1 MFRMVTILMMV
12 LFMNSCT
19 TSENSTLQVQQIVMC
34 WLKDGASQE
43 KFIEAVK
50 NLKEIEQVQS
60 VSVGTKLES
69 IEPVAD
75 NSFDISF
82 IITFKNNDDLKVYLD
97 HPKHVEAVKN
107 VLKPALAKVVV
118 YDFQEL

>member
-1 MFRMVTILMMV
+1 VYKLILILMV
-12 LFMNSCT
+12 LIMSSC
-19 TSENSTLQVQQIVMC
+19 SSVNNSTPQVQHIVMC
-34 WLKDGASQE
+34 WLKPDASQAE
-43 KFIEAVK
+43 FIEAVK
-50 NLKEIEQVQS
+50 ALKKIDEVQS
-60 VSVGTKLES
+60 VSIGSKLES

-97 HPKHVEAVKN
+97 HPKHVEAVKT
-107 VLKPALAKVVV
+107 VLKPALAKVIV